1 MRFELIS
8 NSRDAIVGMRLA
20 GIVGTLVRTEADAE
34 KALAE
39 SVAKE
44 DVAIILI
51 NEGLADKIPESVNK
65 FKNHG
70 GKPLVVVIPDGKS
83 EGRAADSIT
92 KYINEAIGLKI

>member
-20 GIVGTLVRTEADAE
+20 GIVGTLVRTESDAE
-34 KALAE
+34 KSLKEA
-39 SVAKE
+39 VKKE

-51 NEGLADKIPESVNK
+51 NEGLANKIPEAVNK
-65 FKNHG
+65 FKNNG
-70 GKPLVVVIPDGKS
+70 GRPLIVVIPDGKS

-92 KYINEAIGLKI
+92 KYINEAIGLKV

>member
-8 NSRDAIVGMRLA
+8 NSRDVVVGMRLA

-34 KALAE
+34 RAIEEAVK
-39 SVAKE
+39 KE

-51 NEGLADKIPESVNK
+51 NEGLANKIPESVNK
-65 FKNHG
+65 FKDNG
-70 GKPLVVVIPDGKS
+70 GRPLIVVIPDGKS

-92 KYINEAIGLKI
+92 KYINEASGLKV

>member
-8 NSRDAIVGMRLA
+8 NSRDVVVGMRLA

-34 KALAE
+34 RAIEEAVK
-39 SVAKE
+39 KE

-51 NEGLADKIPESVNK
+51 NEGLANKIPESVNK
-65 FKNHG
+65 FKDNG
-70 GKPLVVVIPDGKS
+70 GRPLIVVIPDGKS

-92 KYINEAIGLKI
+92 KYINEAIGLKV

>member
-8 NSRDAIVGMRLA
+8 NSRDALVGMRLA
-20 GIVGTLVRTEADAE
+20 GIVGTLVRTKEDAE
-34 KALAE
+34 KALEE
-39 SVAKE
+39 SLKKE

-70 GKPLVVVIPDGKS
+70 GKPLVVVIPDEKS
-83 EGRAADSIT
+83 KGRASDSIT
-92 KYINEAIGLKI
+92 RYINEAIGLKI

>member
-34 KALAE
+34 KALNEA
-39 SVAKE
+39 VKKE

-51 NEGLADKIPESVNK
+51 NEGLANKIPETVNK
-65 FKNHG
+65 FKNNG
-70 GKPLVVVIPDGKS
+70 GRPLVVVIPDGKS
-83 EGRAADSIT
+83 EGRATDSIT
-92 KYINEAIGLKI
+92 KYINEAIGLKV

>member
-20 GIVGTLVRTEADAE
+20 GIVGTLVRTEAEAE
-34 KALAE
+34 KALNEA
-39 SVAKE
+39 VKKE

-51 NEGLADKIPESVNK
+51 NEGLENKIPNTVNN
-65 FKNHG
+65 FKNNG

-83 EGRAADSIT
+83 EGRETHSIT

>member
-8 NSRDAIVGMRLA
+8 NSQDVVVGMRLA
-20 GIVGTLVRTEADAE
+20 GIVGTLARTGEDAE
-34 KALAE
+34 KAFARA
-39 SVAKE
+39 VKKE

-51 NEGLADKIPESVNK
+51 NKGLADKFPDTVNK

-70 GKPLVVVIPDGKS
+70 GRPLVVVIPDGQS
-83 EGRAADSIT
+83 EGRTADSIT

>member
-20 GIVGTLVRTEADAE
+20 GIVGTLVRTEAEAE
-34 KALAE
+34 KALDEA
-39 SVAKE
+39 VKKE

-51 NEGLADKIPESVNK
+51 NEGLENKIPDTVNN
-65 FKNHG
+65 FKNNG

-83 EGRAADSIT
+83 EGRETNSIT

>member
-20 GIVGTLVRTEADAE
+20 GIVGTLVRTEAEAE
-34 KALAE
+34 KALNEA
-39 SVAKE
+39 VKKE

-51 NEGLADKIPESVNK
+51 NEGLENKIPDTVNN
-65 FKNHG
+65 FKNNG

-83 EGRAADSIT
+83 EGRETNSIT